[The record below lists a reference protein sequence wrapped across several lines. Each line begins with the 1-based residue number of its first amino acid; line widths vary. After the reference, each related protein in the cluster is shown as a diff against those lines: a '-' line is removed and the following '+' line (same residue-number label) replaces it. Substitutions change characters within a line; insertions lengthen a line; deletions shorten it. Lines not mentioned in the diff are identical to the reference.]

1 MNCTTLQ
8 TESESVAVKDSVR
21 ENEQASEQQ
30 NQTQDGS
37 ECIRNTFE
45 KEKKL
50 NVVMWRCFWY
60 VTFVHN
66 SRATIVARSFVL
78 FL

>member
-50 NVVMWRCFWY
+50 NVVM
-60 VTFVHN
+60 
-66 SRATIVARSFVL
+66 
-78 FL
+78 